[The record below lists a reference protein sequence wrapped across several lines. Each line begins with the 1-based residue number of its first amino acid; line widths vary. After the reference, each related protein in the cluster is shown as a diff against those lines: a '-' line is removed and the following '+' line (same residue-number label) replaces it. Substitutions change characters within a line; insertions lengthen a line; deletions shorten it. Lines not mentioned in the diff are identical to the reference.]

1 MQSPHDRIHIEAD
14 QHEVLRS
21 MRIRIESESKWDVL
35 RRSLR
40 FTIYTHCDLIDSLM
54 VLLRG
59 P

>member
-1 MQSPHDRIHIEAD
+1 
-14 QHEVLRS
+14 